1 MIAAAGLSSAAN
13 RDAKRLMRDTPLHP
27 LRIDGDAR
35 KLHHQ
40 TPSTRLRVHF
50 EASGAAGM
58 ARGFGG
64 GQ

>member
-1 MIAAAGLSSAAN
+1 MTAATGLSSAAN
-13 RDAKRLMRDTPLHP
+13 RDAQRLMQGTPLHP
-27 LRIDGDAR
+27 LRIDADAR

-50 EASGAAGM
+50 EAGGAAGA